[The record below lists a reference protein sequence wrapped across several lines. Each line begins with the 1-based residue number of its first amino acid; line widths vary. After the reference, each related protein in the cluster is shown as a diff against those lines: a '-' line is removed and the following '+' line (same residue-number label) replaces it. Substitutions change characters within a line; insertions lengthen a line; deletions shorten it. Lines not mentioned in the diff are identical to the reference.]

1 MEARGTKAIRGCQ
14 DFEEIGA
21 KKESEVATPM

>member
-1 MEARGTKAIRGCQ
+1 MEARGTEAIKGWQ

-21 KKESEVATPM
+21 KKVSEVATPM